1 MGTLTTGLKKQ
12 RSEAAQERKGGSQ
25 EEEFVVTEIPGNNF
39 PYIRPS
45 PGRLTTTA
53 QITKWPHT

>member
-12 RSEAAQERKGGSQ
+12 RSEAAQERRGSQ
-25 EEEFVVTEIPGNNF
+25 EEEFVVTEMQENNF

-45 PGRLTTTA
+45 PGRLTTIA